1 MMVFGHRRR
10 LRFGARTPSG
20 TFDILSPDRK
30 GTRNLGAITSA
41 GRGNHAS

>member
-10 LRFGARTPSG
+10 LRFGARMPSG

-30 GTRNLGAITSA
+30 GALNRGATTSA
-41 GRGNHAS
+41 GRGNHIS